1 MVETNA
7 SREAP
12 SADEARPSGSPP
24 RTSRV
29 VCGVDGSPQARKA
42 AVAALALADRLGAR
56 LTLAHVSPTRTV
68 VPVDGLG
75 AGPYPMAYAYSE
87 DLAFSDAEDA
97 FTSLPPD
104 ITAASFDREIRL
116 GQPAVVLAEIAAEQE
131 AELIVVGSRG
141 RGAWRSAA
149 LGSVSADLTRLAPC
163 PVMIVP
169 DRPRAG

>member
-1 MVETNA
+1 M
-7 SREAP
+7 
-12 SADEARPSGSPP
+12 
-24 RTSRV
+24 RTGRV

-42 AVAALALADRLGAR
+42 AIAALALADRLGAR

-68 VPVDGLG
+68 LPVDGLG

-97 FTSLPPD
+97 FIALAPD
-104 ITAASFDREIRL
+104 IMAASFYREVRL
-116 GQPAVVLAEIAAEQE
+116 GQPAVVLAEIAAEQD
-131 AELIVVGSRG
+131 AELIVVGSHG

-169 DRPRAG
+169 DGPLASHALTGHG